1 MINIE
6 YQKITDF
13 APEFRCKYL
22 PQLRDLARITS
33 GDHGT
38 MADNNTGLDTHCPV
52 AGIATPCL
60 MLPLTADIETLDVAC
75 SQQRAGQW
83 PLCRQWRSQQV
94 ASKH

>member
-38 MADNNTGLDTHCPV
+38 MADNNTGLAWTHTGV
-52 AGIATPCL
+52 ATPCL
-60 MLPLTADIETLDVAC
+60 MLPLHADIETLDVAC
-75 SQQRAGQW
+75 SQQQREGRAVALVPAVEISTSGQ
-83 PLCRQWRSQQV
+83 
-94 ASKH
+94 

>member
-38 MADNNTGLDTHCPV
+38 MADNNTGLAWTHTGV
-52 AGIATPCL
+52 ATPCL

-75 SQQRAGQW
+75 SQQQRAGQW

-94 ASKH
+94 AGKH

>member
-38 MADNNTGLDTHCPV
+38 MADNNTGLDTH
-52 AGIATPCL
+52 
-60 MLPLTADIETLDVAC
+60 
-75 SQQRAGQW
+75 
-83 PLCRQWRSQQV
+83 
-94 ASKH
+94 